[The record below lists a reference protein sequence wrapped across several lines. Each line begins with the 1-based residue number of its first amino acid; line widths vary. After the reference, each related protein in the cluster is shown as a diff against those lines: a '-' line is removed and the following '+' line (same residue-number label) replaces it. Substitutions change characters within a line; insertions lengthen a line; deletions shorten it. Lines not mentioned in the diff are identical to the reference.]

1 MQLSKRKMVRVI
13 IIVFIYLLFL
23 LFWSARGYMSIKTNE
38 IRKNSISIFLNEM
51 SSKKTFN
58 LATLKSGEVIDY
70 MAILEIP
77 KIGLKQGLMDIN
89 SRYNDINYNIAIHEL
104 SDMPDKEKG
113 NFILMAHSGSSG
125 VSYFKDLDDL
135 EVDDEVNVYY
145 GNMKYVYQVGYI
157 YEEEKTGIVN
167 IDRDITRS
175 SLTMTTCSDRDDDK
189 QLVVISYL
197 ILKEEY

>member
-38 IRKNSISIFLNEM
+38 IRENSISIFLKEM

-167 IDRDITRS
+167 IDRDIMRS
-175 SLTMTTCSDRDDDK
+175 SLTMTTCSDRGDDK